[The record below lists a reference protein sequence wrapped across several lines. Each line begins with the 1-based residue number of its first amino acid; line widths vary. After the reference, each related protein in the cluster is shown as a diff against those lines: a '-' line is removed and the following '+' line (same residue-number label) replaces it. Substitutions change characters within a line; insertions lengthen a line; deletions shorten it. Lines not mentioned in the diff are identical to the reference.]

1 MIVQLDRPP
10 LTVFATAYDKYAVNA
25 FETNAID
32 YLLKPI
38 EGPRLEKAVHKIRAA
53 IDRPRQDYQSALRQG
68 IAAFR
73 AGSAPAK
80 LDVRRGKRI
89 VPAFTQ
95 INVVLNWFT
104 ELQRRVPVK

>member
-1 MIVQLDRPP
+1 MLVQLDRPP

-53 IDRPRQDYQSALRQG
+53 IDRTKSEHNPAMNRSEIRKLGARRR
-68 IAAFR
+68 ARFR
-73 AGSAPAK
+73 MRS
-80 LDVRRGKRI
+80 
-89 VPAFTQ
+89 
-95 INVVLNWFT
+95 
-104 ELQRRVPVK
+104 